1 MGRILNCGSLRAHD
15 RKLGI
20 QHKYIVKELTIDNWN
35 KRAIVRDG
43 KYIYIL
49 KCKCR
54 DSSKSKKK
62 TIYLIDGLSEN
73 NTFDTLNEIQHR
85 LAPPMGYEPLRSLRA
100 LCAILRHQLRAATHV
115 LRGRW
120 IHHVLHLRGLPS
132 ILRVIRQFPQ

>member
-1 MGRILNCGSLRAHD
+1 MAKTLYCGSIRTHD

-20 QHKYIVKELTIDNWN
+20 NHKNIAKELTIDNWN

-73 NTFDTLNEIQHR
+73 NTFDTLNE
-85 LAPPMGYEPLRSLRA
+85 A
-100 LCAILRHQLRAATHV
+100 LLSANNHSDNEGKYPKE
-115 LRGRW
+115 RGNL
-120 IHHVLHLRGLPS
+120 IHIGPIMIFPHLREKYLK
-132 ILRVIRQFPQ
+132 VKKNKAK

>member
-20 QHKYIVKELTIDNWN
+20 QHKYIVKELNIDNWN

-43 KYIYIL
+43 KYIFIL

-73 NTFDTLNEIQHR
+73 NTFDTLNEALLSANNHSDSEGEYPKEKGNPIHI
-85 LAPPMGYEPLRSLRA
+85 APIMVFP
-100 LCAILRHQLRAATHV
+100 
-115 LRGRW
+115 
-120 IHHVLHLRGLPS
+120 HLKKKLNK
-132 ILRVIRQFPQ
+132 